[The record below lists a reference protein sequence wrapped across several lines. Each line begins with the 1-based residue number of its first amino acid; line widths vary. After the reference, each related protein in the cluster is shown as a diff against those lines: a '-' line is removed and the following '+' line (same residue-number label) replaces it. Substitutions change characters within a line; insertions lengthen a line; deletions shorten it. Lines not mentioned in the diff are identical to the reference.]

1 MCLFKG
7 STMPFFRKRN
17 DLQEEIA
24 MEFKVEKK
32 EKNMA
37 VITVTVPNDEFR
49 KAVKETYNK
58 DKGKFQLPGFR
69 KGHAP
74 QYMIE
79 KIYGEGVFYEGAVN
93 ACINK
98 TWPEA
103 SKESGL
109 EIVSRPEIDV
119 TEVGAGKD
127 LVYTGTVAVRPEVT
141 LGEYKGIEVQ
151 KADME
156 VTEADIDEA
165 IGKEQ
170 DKNSRLVTVED
181 RAAENGD
188 TVKINFNGTIDTTGA
203 VVFEDFRKGEYK
215 VTVALDGMQSD
226 LTEAE
231 VSIWNDTII
240 TAHFSEIFAPVDNF
254 VVSGTGFAR
263 WTNMI
268 PAAGDVAERY
278 IVNMNDALQGE
289 TTNNYMQLNTEDL
302 VPGET
307 YQAKVAVVYTTG
319 MSPWTTA
326 NFTFIGCDAVETQV
340 DSLWYDEI
348 PDGSM
353 DVVLHWNNGST
364 VPTPPTPPTPPTGDV
379 IVKLTAGDVWGDGTG
394 YQMLLDDTHSL
405 YGTTI
410 PTSGALSAN
419 CSGNDAI
426 YAQFSHK
433 IPTNADGNCSTS
445 NMVMNNTVEIT
456 IVSGLPLVTVTLV
469 AVMTTTCS
477 KVATPMNLQ

>member
-1 MCLFKG
+1 
-7 STMPFFRKRN
+7 
-17 DLQEEIA
+17 

-49 KAVKETYNK
+49 KAVKETYNR

-119 TEVGAGKD
+119 AEVGGGKD
-127 LVYTGTVAVRPEVT
+127 LVYTGTVAVRPEVV

-188 TVKINFNGTIDTTGA
+188 TVKINFDGTMDGVA
-203 VVFEDFRKGEYK
+203 FEGGKGENYPLVLGTGNFIEGFEEQIVGHRTGDAFEVNVTFPENYHAKDLAGKPAVFKCELLEIQRKELPDVNDEFASEVSEFDTLEEYK
-215 VTVALDGMQSD
+215 ADLRKKLEDAKMKSAAAQNENNVIAKVCENAQIDIPAPMIEMQTEQMIDDYARRMQS
-226 LTEAE
+226 
-231 VSIWNDTII
+231 
-240 TAHFSEIFAPVDNF
+240 
-254 VVSGTGFAR
+254 
-263 WTNMI
+263 
-268 PAAGDVAERY
+268 
-278 IVNMNDALQGE
+278 Q
-289 TTNNYMQLNTEDL
+289 
-302 VPGET
+302 
-307 YQAKVAVVYTTG
+307 
-319 MSPWTTA
+319 
-326 NFTFIGCDAVETQV
+326 
-340 DSLWYDEI
+340 
-348 PDGSM
+348 
-353 DVVLHWNNGST
+353 
-364 VPTPPTPPTPPTGDV
+364 
-379 IVKLTAGDVWGDGTG
+379 
-394 YQMLLDDTHSL
+394 
-405 YGTTI
+405 
-410 PTSGALSAN
+410 
-419 CSGNDAI
+419 
-426 YAQFSHK
+426 
-433 IPTNADGNCSTS
+433 
-445 NMVMNNTVEIT
+445 
-456 IVSGLPLVTVTLV
+456 GLPLDQYMQYTGMTMDKLKEQFRPQAERNLKTRLVLEEVAKAENIQVSEEAVDAEIKKMAEAYKIEPEKMKEYLGDAEKENITMDLKVQEAVDFLV
-469 AVMTTTCS
+469 AEAKLV
-477 KVATPMNLQ
+477 

>member
-1 MCLFKG
+1 
-7 STMPFFRKRN
+7 
-17 DLQEEIA
+17 

-79 KIYGEGVFYEGAVN
+79 KIYGEGVFFEGAVN

-119 TEVGAGKD
+119 TEVGGGKD
-127 LVYTGTVAVRPEVT
+127 LVYTGTVAVRPEVV

-188 TVKINFNGTIDTTGA
+188 TVKINF
-203 VVFEDFRKGEYK
+203 
-215 VTVALDGMQSD
+215 
-226 LTEAE
+226 
-231 VSIWNDTII
+231 
-240 TAHFSEIFAPVDNF
+240 
-254 VVSGTGFAR
+254 
-263 WTNMI
+263 
-268 PAAGDVAERY
+268 
-278 IVNMNDALQGE
+278 
-289 TTNNYMQLNTEDL
+289 
-302 VPGET
+302 
-307 YQAKVAVVYTTG
+307 
-319 MSPWTTA
+319 
-326 NFTFIGCDAVETQV
+326 
-340 DSLWYDEI
+340 
-348 PDGSM
+348 DGSM
-353 DVVLHWNNGST
+353 DGVAFEGGKGENYPLVLGTGNFIEGFEEQIVGHR
-364 VPTPPTPPTPPTGDV
+364 TGDAFEVNVTFPENYHAKDLAGKPAVFKCELLEIQRKEFPEVNDEFASEVSEFDTLEEYKADLRKKLEDAKMKSAAAQNENNV
-379 IVKLTAGDVWGDGTG
+379 IAKVCENAQIDIPAPMIEMQTE
-394 YQMLLDDTHSL
+394 QMIDD
-405 YGTTI
+405 
-410 PTSGALSAN
+410 
-419 CSGNDAI
+419 
-426 YAQFSHK
+426 YARRMQSQ
-433 IPTNADGNCSTS
+433 
-445 NMVMNNTVEIT
+445 
-456 IVSGLPLVTVTLV
+456 GLPLDQYMQYTGMTMDKLKDQFRPQAERNLKTRLVLEEVAKAENIQVSEEAVDAEIKKMAEAYKIEPEKMKEYLGDAEKENITMDLKVQEAVDFLV
-469 AVMTTTCS
+469 AEAKLV
-477 KVATPMNLQ
+477 

>member
-1 MCLFKG
+1 
-7 STMPFFRKRN
+7 
-17 DLQEEIA
+17 

-79 KIYGEGVFYEGAVN
+79 KIYGEGVFFEGAVN

-119 TEVGAGKD
+119 TEVGGGKD
-127 LVYTGTVAVRPEVT
+127 LVYTGTVAVRPEVI

-188 TVKINFNGTIDTTGA
+188 TVKINF
-203 VVFEDFRKGEYK
+203 
-215 VTVALDGMQSD
+215 
-226 LTEAE
+226 
-231 VSIWNDTII
+231 
-240 TAHFSEIFAPVDNF
+240 
-254 VVSGTGFAR
+254 
-263 WTNMI
+263 
-268 PAAGDVAERY
+268 
-278 IVNMNDALQGE
+278 
-289 TTNNYMQLNTEDL
+289 
-302 VPGET
+302 
-307 YQAKVAVVYTTG
+307 
-319 MSPWTTA
+319 
-326 NFTFIGCDAVETQV
+326 
-340 DSLWYDEI
+340 
-348 PDGSM
+348 DGSM
-353 DVVLHWNNGST
+353 DGVPFEGGKGENYPLVLGTGNFIEGFEEQIVGHR
-364 VPTPPTPPTPPTGDV
+364 TGDAFEVNVTFPENYHAKDLAGKPAVFKCELLEIQRKELPDVNDEFASEVSEFDTLEEYKADLRKKLEEAKMKSAAAQNENNV
-379 IVKLTAGDVWGDGTG
+379 IAKVCENAQIDIPAPMIEMQTE
-394 YQMLLDDTHSL
+394 QMIDD
-405 YGTTI
+405 
-410 PTSGALSAN
+410 
-419 CSGNDAI
+419 
-426 YAQFSHK
+426 YARRMQSQ
-433 IPTNADGNCSTS
+433 
-445 NMVMNNTVEIT
+445 
-456 IVSGLPLVTVTLV
+456 GLPLDQYMQYTGMTMDKLKDQFRPQAERNLKTRLVLEEVAKAENIQVSEEAVDAEIKKMADAYKIDLEKMKEYLGDAEKENITMDLKVQEAVDFLV
-469 AVMTTTCS
+469 AEAKLV
-477 KVATPMNLQ
+477 

>member
-1 MCLFKG
+1 
-7 STMPFFRKRN
+7 
-17 DLQEEIA
+17 

-119 TEVGAGKD
+119 AEVGGGKD
-127 LVYTGTVAVRPEVT
+127 LVYTGTVAVRPEVV

-188 TVKINFNGTIDTTGA
+188 TVKINFDGTMDGVA
-203 VVFEDFRKGEYK
+203 FEGGKGENYPLVLGTGNFIEGFEEQIVGHKTGDAFDVNVTFPENYHAKDLAGKPAVFKCELLEIQRKEFPEVNDEFASEVSEFETLEEYK
-215 VTVALDGMQSD
+215 ADLRKKLEDAKMKSAAAQNENNVIAKVCENAQIDIPAPMIEMQTEQMIDDYARRMQS
-226 LTEAE
+226 
-231 VSIWNDTII
+231 
-240 TAHFSEIFAPVDNF
+240 
-254 VVSGTGFAR
+254 
-263 WTNMI
+263 
-268 PAAGDVAERY
+268 
-278 IVNMNDALQGE
+278 Q
-289 TTNNYMQLNTEDL
+289 
-302 VPGET
+302 
-307 YQAKVAVVYTTG
+307 
-319 MSPWTTA
+319 
-326 NFTFIGCDAVETQV
+326 
-340 DSLWYDEI
+340 
-348 PDGSM
+348 
-353 DVVLHWNNGST
+353 
-364 VPTPPTPPTPPTGDV
+364 
-379 IVKLTAGDVWGDGTG
+379 
-394 YQMLLDDTHSL
+394 
-405 YGTTI
+405 
-410 PTSGALSAN
+410 
-419 CSGNDAI
+419 
-426 YAQFSHK
+426 
-433 IPTNADGNCSTS
+433 
-445 NMVMNNTVEIT
+445 
-456 IVSGLPLVTVTLV
+456 GLPLDQYMQYTGMTMDKLKDQFRPQAERNLKTRLVLEEVAKAENIQVSEEAVDAEIKKMAEAYKIEPEKMKEYLGDAEKENITMDLKVQEAVDFLV
-469 AVMTTTCS
+469 AEAKLV
-477 KVATPMNLQ
+477 

>member
-1 MCLFKG
+1 
-7 STMPFFRKRN
+7 
-17 DLQEEIA
+17 

-49 KAVKETYNK
+49 KAVKETYNR

-79 KIYGEGVFYEGAVN
+79 KIYGEGVFFEGAVN

-119 TEVGAGKD
+119 VEVGSGKD
-127 LVYTGTVAVRPEVT
+127 LVYTGTVAVRPEVV

-188 TVKINFNGTIDTTGA
+188 TVKINFDGTMDGVA
-203 VVFEDFRKGEYK
+203 FEGGKGENYPLVLGTGNFIEGFEEQIVGHKTGDAFEVNVTFPENYHAKDLAGKPAVFKCELLEIQRKEFPEVNDEFASEVSEFDTLEEYK
-215 VTVALDGMQSD
+215 ADLRKKLEDAKMKSAAAQNENNVIAKVCENAQIDIPAPMIEMQTEQMIDDYARRMQS
-226 LTEAE
+226 
-231 VSIWNDTII
+231 
-240 TAHFSEIFAPVDNF
+240 
-254 VVSGTGFAR
+254 
-263 WTNMI
+263 
-268 PAAGDVAERY
+268 
-278 IVNMNDALQGE
+278 Q
-289 TTNNYMQLNTEDL
+289 
-302 VPGET
+302 
-307 YQAKVAVVYTTG
+307 
-319 MSPWTTA
+319 
-326 NFTFIGCDAVETQV
+326 
-340 DSLWYDEI
+340 
-348 PDGSM
+348 
-353 DVVLHWNNGST
+353 
-364 VPTPPTPPTPPTGDV
+364 
-379 IVKLTAGDVWGDGTG
+379 
-394 YQMLLDDTHSL
+394 
-405 YGTTI
+405 
-410 PTSGALSAN
+410 
-419 CSGNDAI
+419 
-426 YAQFSHK
+426 
-433 IPTNADGNCSTS
+433 
-445 NMVMNNTVEIT
+445 
-456 IVSGLPLVTVTLV
+456 GLPLDQYMQYTGMTMDKLKEQFRPQAERNLKTRLVLEEVAKAENIQVSEEAVDAEIKKMAEAYKIEPEKMKEYLGDAEKENITMDLKVQEAVDFLV
-469 AVMTTTCS
+469 AEAKLV
-477 KVATPMNLQ
+477 

>member
-1 MCLFKG
+1 
-7 STMPFFRKRN
+7 
-17 DLQEEIA
+17 

-49 KAVKETYNK
+49 KAVKETYNR

-79 KIYGEGVFYEGAVN
+79 TIYGEGVFFEGAVN

-119 TEVGAGKD
+119 TEVGGGKD
-127 LVYTGTVAVRPEVT
+127 LVYTGTVAVRPEVV

-188 TVKINFNGTIDTTGA
+188 TVKINFNGTMDGVA
-203 VVFEDFRKGEYK
+203 FEGGKGENYPLVLGTGNFIEGFEEQIVGHKTGDAFEVNVTFPENYHAKDLAGKPAVFQCELLEIQRKEFPEVNDEFASEVSEFDTLEEYK
-215 VTVALDGMQSD
+215 ADLRKKLEEAKMKSAAAQNENNVIAKVCENAQIDIPAPMIEMQTEQMIDDYARRMQS
-226 LTEAE
+226 
-231 VSIWNDTII
+231 
-240 TAHFSEIFAPVDNF
+240 
-254 VVSGTGFAR
+254 
-263 WTNMI
+263 
-268 PAAGDVAERY
+268 
-278 IVNMNDALQGE
+278 Q
-289 TTNNYMQLNTEDL
+289 
-302 VPGET
+302 
-307 YQAKVAVVYTTG
+307 
-319 MSPWTTA
+319 
-326 NFTFIGCDAVETQV
+326 
-340 DSLWYDEI
+340 
-348 PDGSM
+348 
-353 DVVLHWNNGST
+353 
-364 VPTPPTPPTPPTGDV
+364 
-379 IVKLTAGDVWGDGTG
+379 
-394 YQMLLDDTHSL
+394 
-405 YGTTI
+405 
-410 PTSGALSAN
+410 
-419 CSGNDAI
+419 
-426 YAQFSHK
+426 
-433 IPTNADGNCSTS
+433 
-445 NMVMNNTVEIT
+445 
-456 IVSGLPLVTVTLV
+456 GLPLDQYMQYTGMTMDKLKDQFRPQAERNLKTRLVLEEVAKAENIQVSEEAVDAEIKKMADAYKIDLEKMKEYLGDAEKENITMDLKVQEAVDFLV
-469 AVMTTTCS
+469 AEAKLV
-477 KVATPMNLQ
+477 

>member
-1 MCLFKG
+1 
-7 STMPFFRKRN
+7 
-17 DLQEEIA
+17 

-49 KAVKETYNK
+49 KAVKETYNR

-79 KIYGEGVFYEGAVN
+79 KIYGEGVFFEGAVN

-119 TEVGAGKD
+119 AEVGGGKD
-127 LVYTGTVAVRPEVT
+127 LVYTGTVAVRPEVV

-188 TVKINFNGTIDTTGA
+188 TVKINF
-203 VVFEDFRKGEYK
+203 
-215 VTVALDGMQSD
+215 
-226 LTEAE
+226 
-231 VSIWNDTII
+231 
-240 TAHFSEIFAPVDNF
+240 
-254 VVSGTGFAR
+254 
-263 WTNMI
+263 
-268 PAAGDVAERY
+268 
-278 IVNMNDALQGE
+278 
-289 TTNNYMQLNTEDL
+289 
-302 VPGET
+302 
-307 YQAKVAVVYTTG
+307 
-319 MSPWTTA
+319 
-326 NFTFIGCDAVETQV
+326 
-340 DSLWYDEI
+340 
-348 PDGSM
+348 DGSM
-353 DVVLHWNNGST
+353 DGVAFEGGKGENYPLVLGTGNFIEGFEEQIVGHR
-364 VPTPPTPPTPPTGDV
+364 TGDAFEVNVTFPENYHAKDLAGKPAVFKCELLEIQRKELPDVNDEFASEVSEFDTLEEYKADLRKKLEDAKMKSAAAQNENNV
-379 IVKLTAGDVWGDGTG
+379 IAKVCENAQIDIPAPMVEMQTE
-394 YQMLLDDTHSL
+394 QMIDD
-405 YGTTI
+405 
-410 PTSGALSAN
+410 
-419 CSGNDAI
+419 
-426 YAQFSHK
+426 YARRMQSQ
-433 IPTNADGNCSTS
+433 
-445 NMVMNNTVEIT
+445 
-456 IVSGLPLVTVTLV
+456 GLPLDQYMQYTGMTMDKLKEQFRPQAERNLKTRLVLEEVAKAENIQVSEEAVDAEIKKMAEAYKIEPEKMKEYLGDAEKENITMDLKVQEAVDFLV
-469 AVMTTTCS
+469 AEAKLV
-477 KVATPMNLQ
+477 

>member
-1 MCLFKG
+1 
-7 STMPFFRKRN
+7 
-17 DLQEEIA
+17 

-49 KAVKETYNK
+49 KAVKETYNR

-79 KIYGEGVFYEGAVN
+79 KIYGEGVFFEGAVN

-119 TEVGAGKD
+119 TEVGGGKD
-127 LVYTGTVAVRPEVT
+127 LVYTGTVAVRPEVV

-188 TVKINFNGTIDTTGA
+188 TVKINF
-203 VVFEDFRKGEYK
+203 
-215 VTVALDGMQSD
+215 
-226 LTEAE
+226 
-231 VSIWNDTII
+231 
-240 TAHFSEIFAPVDNF
+240 
-254 VVSGTGFAR
+254 
-263 WTNMI
+263 
-268 PAAGDVAERY
+268 
-278 IVNMNDALQGE
+278 
-289 TTNNYMQLNTEDL
+289 
-302 VPGET
+302 
-307 YQAKVAVVYTTG
+307 
-319 MSPWTTA
+319 
-326 NFTFIGCDAVETQV
+326 
-340 DSLWYDEI
+340 
-348 PDGSM
+348 DGSM
-353 DVVLHWNNGST
+353 DGVAFEGGKGENYPLVLGTGNFIEGFEEQIVGHR
-364 VPTPPTPPTPPTGDV
+364 TGDAFEVNVTFPENYHAKDLAGKPAVFKCELLEIQRKELPDVNDEFASEVSEFDTLEEYKADLRKKLEAAKMKSAAAQNENNV
-379 IVKLTAGDVWGDGTG
+379 IAKVCENAQIDIPAPMIEMQTE
-394 YQMLLDDTHSL
+394 QMIDD
-405 YGTTI
+405 
-410 PTSGALSAN
+410 
-419 CSGNDAI
+419 
-426 YAQFSHK
+426 YARRMQSQ
-433 IPTNADGNCSTS
+433 
-445 NMVMNNTVEIT
+445 
-456 IVSGLPLVTVTLV
+456 GLPLDQYMQYTGMTMDKLKDQFRPQAERNLKTRLVLEEVAKAENIQVSEEAVDAEIKKMADAYKIDLEKMKEYLGDAEKENITMDLKVQEAVDFLV
-469 AVMTTTCS
+469 AEAKLV
-477 KVATPMNLQ
+477 

>member
-1 MCLFKG
+1 
-7 STMPFFRKRN
+7 
-17 DLQEEIA
+17 

-49 KAVKETYNK
+49 KAVKETYNR

-79 KIYGEGVFYEGAVN
+79 KIYGEGVFFEGAVN

-119 TEVGAGKD
+119 TEVGGGKD
-127 LVYTGTVAVRPEVT
+127 LVYTGTVAVRPEVV

-188 TVKINFNGTIDTTGA
+188 TVKINF
-203 VVFEDFRKGEYK
+203 
-215 VTVALDGMQSD
+215 
-226 LTEAE
+226 
-231 VSIWNDTII
+231 
-240 TAHFSEIFAPVDNF
+240 
-254 VVSGTGFAR
+254 
-263 WTNMI
+263 
-268 PAAGDVAERY
+268 
-278 IVNMNDALQGE
+278 
-289 TTNNYMQLNTEDL
+289 
-302 VPGET
+302 
-307 YQAKVAVVYTTG
+307 
-319 MSPWTTA
+319 
-326 NFTFIGCDAVETQV
+326 
-340 DSLWYDEI
+340 
-348 PDGSM
+348 DGSM
-353 DVVLHWNNGST
+353 DGVAFEGGKGENYPLVLGTGNFIEGFEEQIVGHR
-364 VPTPPTPPTPPTGDV
+364 TGDAFDVNVTFPENYHAKDLAGKPAVFKCEIQRKELPDVNDEFASEVSEFDTLEEYKADLRKKLEAAKMKSAAAQNENNV
-379 IVKLTAGDVWGDGTG
+379 IAKVCENAQIDIPAPMIEMQTE
-394 YQMLLDDTHSL
+394 QMIDD
-405 YGTTI
+405 
-410 PTSGALSAN
+410 
-419 CSGNDAI
+419 
-426 YAQFSHK
+426 YARRMQSQ
-433 IPTNADGNCSTS
+433 
-445 NMVMNNTVEIT
+445 
-456 IVSGLPLVTVTLV
+456 GLPLDQYMQYTGMTMEKLQEQFRPQAERNLKTRLVLEEVAKAENIEVSEEAIDAEIKKMADAYKIEVEKMKEYLGDAEKESITMDLKVQEAVDFLV
-469 AVMTTTCS
+469 AEAKLV
-477 KVATPMNLQ
+477 

>member
-1 MCLFKG
+1 
-7 STMPFFRKRN
+7 
-17 DLQEEIA
+17 

-49 KAVKETYNK
+49 KAVKETYNR

-79 KIYGEGVFYEGAVN
+79 KIYGEGVFFEGAVN

-119 TEVGAGKD
+119 TEVGGGKD
-127 LVYTGTVAVRPEVT
+127 LVYTGTVAVRPEVV

-188 TVKINFNGTIDTTGA
+188 TVKINF
-203 VVFEDFRKGEYK
+203 
-215 VTVALDGMQSD
+215 
-226 LTEAE
+226 
-231 VSIWNDTII
+231 
-240 TAHFSEIFAPVDNF
+240 
-254 VVSGTGFAR
+254 
-263 WTNMI
+263 
-268 PAAGDVAERY
+268 
-278 IVNMNDALQGE
+278 
-289 TTNNYMQLNTEDL
+289 
-302 VPGET
+302 
-307 YQAKVAVVYTTG
+307 
-319 MSPWTTA
+319 
-326 NFTFIGCDAVETQV
+326 
-340 DSLWYDEI
+340 
-348 PDGSM
+348 DGSM
-353 DVVLHWNNGST
+353 DGVAFEGGKGENYPLVLGTGNFIEGFEEQIVGHR
-364 VPTPPTPPTPPTGDV
+364 TGDAFDVNVTFPENYHAKDLAGKPAVFKCDLLEIQRKELPDVNDEFASEVSEFDTLEEYKADLRKKLEDAKMKSAAAQNENNV
-379 IVKLTAGDVWGDGTG
+379 IAKVCENAQIDIPAPMIEMQTE
-394 YQMLLDDTHSL
+394 QMIDD
-405 YGTTI
+405 
-410 PTSGALSAN
+410 
-419 CSGNDAI
+419 
-426 YAQFSHK
+426 YARRMQSQ
-433 IPTNADGNCSTS
+433 
-445 NMVMNNTVEIT
+445 
-456 IVSGLPLVTVTLV
+456 GLPLDQYMQYTGMTMEKLQEQFRPQAERNLKTRLVLEEVAKAENIEVSEEAIDAEIKKMADAYKIEPEKMKEYLGDAEKESITMDLKVQEAVDFLV
-469 AVMTTTCS
+469 AEAKLV
-477 KVATPMNLQ
+477 

>member
-1 MCLFKG
+1 
-7 STMPFFRKRN
+7 
-17 DLQEEIA
+17 

-49 KAVKETYNK
+49 KAVKETYNR

-119 TEVGAGKD
+119 TEVGGGKD
-127 LVYTGTVAVRPEVT
+127 LVYTGTVAVRPEVV
-141 LGEYKGIEVQ
+141 LGEYKGIEVK

-188 TVKINFNGTIDTTGA
+188 TVKINFDGTMDGVA
-203 VVFEDFRKGEYK
+203 FEGGKGENYPLVLGTGNFIEGFEEQIVGHRTGDAFDVNVTFPENYHAKDLAGKPAVFKCELLEIQRKELPDVNDEFASEVSEFDTLEEYK
-215 VTVALDGMQSD
+215 ADLRKKLEDAKMKSAAAQNENNVIAKVCENAQIDIPAPMIEMQTEQMIDDYARRMQS
-226 LTEAE
+226 
-231 VSIWNDTII
+231 
-240 TAHFSEIFAPVDNF
+240 
-254 VVSGTGFAR
+254 
-263 WTNMI
+263 
-268 PAAGDVAERY
+268 
-278 IVNMNDALQGE
+278 Q
-289 TTNNYMQLNTEDL
+289 
-302 VPGET
+302 
-307 YQAKVAVVYTTG
+307 
-319 MSPWTTA
+319 
-326 NFTFIGCDAVETQV
+326 
-340 DSLWYDEI
+340 
-348 PDGSM
+348 
-353 DVVLHWNNGST
+353 
-364 VPTPPTPPTPPTGDV
+364 
-379 IVKLTAGDVWGDGTG
+379 
-394 YQMLLDDTHSL
+394 
-405 YGTTI
+405 
-410 PTSGALSAN
+410 
-419 CSGNDAI
+419 
-426 YAQFSHK
+426 
-433 IPTNADGNCSTS
+433 
-445 NMVMNNTVEIT
+445 
-456 IVSGLPLVTVTLV
+456 GLPLDQYMQYTGMTMDKLKEQFRPQAERNLKTRLVLEEVAKAENIQVSEEAVDAEIKKMAEAYKIEPEKMKEYLGDAEKENITMDLKVQEAVDFLV
-469 AVMTTTCS
+469 AEAKLV
-477 KVATPMNLQ
+477 

>member
-1 MCLFKG
+1 
-7 STMPFFRKRN
+7 
-17 DLQEEIA
+17 

-49 KAVKETYNK
+49 KAVKETYNR

-79 KIYGEGVFYEGAVN
+79 KIYGEGVFFEGAVN

-119 TEVGAGKD
+119 TEVGGGKD
-127 LVYTGTVAVRPEVT
+127 LVYTGTVAVRPEVV

-188 TVKINFNGTIDTTGA
+188 TVKINF
-203 VVFEDFRKGEYK
+203 
-215 VTVALDGMQSD
+215 
-226 LTEAE
+226 
-231 VSIWNDTII
+231 
-240 TAHFSEIFAPVDNF
+240 
-254 VVSGTGFAR
+254 
-263 WTNMI
+263 
-268 PAAGDVAERY
+268 
-278 IVNMNDALQGE
+278 
-289 TTNNYMQLNTEDL
+289 
-302 VPGET
+302 
-307 YQAKVAVVYTTG
+307 
-319 MSPWTTA
+319 
-326 NFTFIGCDAVETQV
+326 
-340 DSLWYDEI
+340 
-348 PDGSM
+348 DGSM
-353 DVVLHWNNGST
+353 DGVAFEGGKGENYPLVLGTGNFIEGFEEQIVGHR
-364 VPTPPTPPTPPTGDV
+364 TGDAFEVNVTFPENYHAKDLAGKPAVFKCELLEIQRKELPDVNDEFASEVSEFDTLEEYKADLRKKLEDAKMKSAAAQNENNV
-379 IVKLTAGDVWGDGTG
+379 IAKVCENAQIDIPAPMIEMQTE
-394 YQMLLDDTHSL
+394 QMIDD
-405 YGTTI
+405 
-410 PTSGALSAN
+410 
-419 CSGNDAI
+419 
-426 YAQFSHK
+426 YARRMQSQ
-433 IPTNADGNCSTS
+433 
-445 NMVMNNTVEIT
+445 
-456 IVSGLPLVTVTLV
+456 GLPLDQYMQYTGMTMDKLKEQFRPQAERNLKTRLVLEEVAKAENIQVSEEAVDAEIKKMAEAYKIEPEKMKEYLGDAEKENITMDLKVQEAVDFLV
-469 AVMTTTCS
+469 AEAKLV
-477 KVATPMNLQ
+477 

>member
-1 MCLFKG
+1 
-7 STMPFFRKRN
+7 
-17 DLQEEIA
+17 

-49 KAVKETYNK
+49 KAVKETYNR

-98 TWPEA
+98 TWPDA

-119 TEVGAGKD
+119 AEVGGGKD
-127 LVYTGTVAVRPEVT
+127 LVYTGTVAVRPEVV

-188 TVKINFNGTIDTTGA
+188 TVKINFDGTMDGVA
-203 VVFEDFRKGEYK
+203 FEGGKGENYPLVLGTGNFIEGFEEQIVGHKTGDAFDVNVTFPENYHAKDLAGKPAVFKCELLEIQRKEFPEVNDEFASEVSEFDTLEEYK
-215 VTVALDGMQSD
+215 ADLRKKLEAAKMKSAAAQNENNVIAKVCENAQIDIPAPMIEMQTEQMIDDYARRMQS
-226 LTEAE
+226 
-231 VSIWNDTII
+231 
-240 TAHFSEIFAPVDNF
+240 
-254 VVSGTGFAR
+254 
-263 WTNMI
+263 
-268 PAAGDVAERY
+268 
-278 IVNMNDALQGE
+278 Q
-289 TTNNYMQLNTEDL
+289 
-302 VPGET
+302 
-307 YQAKVAVVYTTG
+307 
-319 MSPWTTA
+319 
-326 NFTFIGCDAVETQV
+326 
-340 DSLWYDEI
+340 
-348 PDGSM
+348 
-353 DVVLHWNNGST
+353 
-364 VPTPPTPPTPPTGDV
+364 
-379 IVKLTAGDVWGDGTG
+379 
-394 YQMLLDDTHSL
+394 
-405 YGTTI
+405 
-410 PTSGALSAN
+410 
-419 CSGNDAI
+419 
-426 YAQFSHK
+426 
-433 IPTNADGNCSTS
+433 
-445 NMVMNNTVEIT
+445 
-456 IVSGLPLVTVTLV
+456 GLPLDQEQFRPQAERNLKTRLVLEEVAKAENIQVSEEAVDAEIKKMAEAYKIEPEKMKEYLGDAEKENITMDLKVQEAVDFLV
-469 AVMTTTCS
+469 AEAKLV
-477 KVATPMNLQ
+477 

>member
-1 MCLFKG
+1 
-7 STMPFFRKRN
+7 
-17 DLQEEIA
+17 

-49 KAVKETYNK
+49 KAVKETYNR

-119 TEVGAGKD
+119 AEVGGGKD
-127 LVYTGTVAVRPEVT
+127 LVYTGTVAVRPEVV

-188 TVKINFNGTIDTTGA
+188 TVKINFDGTMDGVA
-203 VVFEDFRKGEYK
+203 FEGGKGENYPLVLGTGNFIEGFEEQIVGHRTGDAFDVNVTFPENYHAKDLAGKPAVFKCELLEIQRKEFPEVNDEFASEVSEFDTLEEYK
-215 VTVALDGMQSD
+215 ADLRKKLEEAKMKSAAAQNENNVIAKVCENAQIDIPAPMIEMQTEQMIDDYARRMQS
-226 LTEAE
+226 
-231 VSIWNDTII
+231 
-240 TAHFSEIFAPVDNF
+240 
-254 VVSGTGFAR
+254 
-263 WTNMI
+263 
-268 PAAGDVAERY
+268 
-278 IVNMNDALQGE
+278 Q
-289 TTNNYMQLNTEDL
+289 
-302 VPGET
+302 
-307 YQAKVAVVYTTG
+307 
-319 MSPWTTA
+319 
-326 NFTFIGCDAVETQV
+326 
-340 DSLWYDEI
+340 
-348 PDGSM
+348 
-353 DVVLHWNNGST
+353 
-364 VPTPPTPPTPPTGDV
+364 
-379 IVKLTAGDVWGDGTG
+379 
-394 YQMLLDDTHSL
+394 
-405 YGTTI
+405 
-410 PTSGALSAN
+410 
-419 CSGNDAI
+419 
-426 YAQFSHK
+426 
-433 IPTNADGNCSTS
+433 
-445 NMVMNNTVEIT
+445 
-456 IVSGLPLVTVTLV
+456 GLPLDQYMQYTGMTMDKLKDQFRPQAERNLKTRLVLEEVAKAENIQVSEEAVEAEIKKMADAYKIEPEKMKEYLGDAEKENITMDLKVQEAVDFLV
-469 AVMTTTCS
+469 AEAKLV
-477 KVATPMNLQ
+477 

>member
-1 MCLFKG
+1 
-7 STMPFFRKRN
+7 
-17 DLQEEIA
+17 

-49 KAVKETYNK
+49 KAVKETYNR

-79 KIYGEGVFYEGAVN
+79 KIYGEGVFFEGAVN

-119 TEVGAGKD
+119 TEVGGGKD
-127 LVYTGTVAVRPEVT
+127 LVYTGTVAVRPEVV

-188 TVKINFNGTIDTTGA
+188 TVKINF
-203 VVFEDFRKGEYK
+203 
-215 VTVALDGMQSD
+215 
-226 LTEAE
+226 
-231 VSIWNDTII
+231 
-240 TAHFSEIFAPVDNF
+240 
-254 VVSGTGFAR
+254 
-263 WTNMI
+263 
-268 PAAGDVAERY
+268 
-278 IVNMNDALQGE
+278 
-289 TTNNYMQLNTEDL
+289 
-302 VPGET
+302 
-307 YQAKVAVVYTTG
+307 
-319 MSPWTTA
+319 
-326 NFTFIGCDAVETQV
+326 
-340 DSLWYDEI
+340 
-348 PDGSM
+348 DGSM
-353 DVVLHWNNGST
+353 DGVAFEGGKGENYPLVLGTGNFIEGFEEQIVGHR
-364 VPTPPTPPTPPTGDV
+364 TGDAFEV
-379 IVKLTAGDVWGDGTG
+379 NVTFPENYHAKDLAGKPAVFKCE
-394 YQMLLDDTHSL
+394 LLEIQRKELPKSPSS
-405 YGTTI
+405 I
-410 PTSGALSAN
+410 PWKSTRQTSERSWKP
-419 CSGNDAI
+419 
-426 YAQFSHK
+426 QR
-433 IPTNADGNCSTS
+433 
-445 NMVMNNTVEIT
+445 
-456 IVSGLPLVTVTLV
+456 
-469 AVMTTTCS
+469 
-477 KVATPMNLQ
+477 

>member
-1 MCLFKG
+1 
-7 STMPFFRKRN
+7 
-17 DLQEEIA
+17 

-49 KAVKETYNK
+49 KAVKETYNR

-98 TWPEA
+98 TWQDA

-119 TEVGAGKD
+119 TEVGGGKD
-127 LVYTGTVAVRPEVT
+127 LVYTGTVAVRPEVV

-188 TVKINFNGTIDTTGA
+188 TVKINFDGTMDGVA
-203 VVFEDFRKGEYK
+203 FEGGKGENYPLVLGTGNFIEGFEEQIVGHRTGDAFEVNVTFPENYHAKDLAGKPAVFKCELLEIQRKELPDVNDEFASEVSEFDTLEEYK
-215 VTVALDGMQSD
+215 ADLRKKLEAAKMKSAAAQNENNVIAKVCENAQIDIPAPMIEMQTEQMIDDYARRMQS
-226 LTEAE
+226 
-231 VSIWNDTII
+231 
-240 TAHFSEIFAPVDNF
+240 
-254 VVSGTGFAR
+254 
-263 WTNMI
+263 
-268 PAAGDVAERY
+268 
-278 IVNMNDALQGE
+278 Q
-289 TTNNYMQLNTEDL
+289 
-302 VPGET
+302 
-307 YQAKVAVVYTTG
+307 
-319 MSPWTTA
+319 
-326 NFTFIGCDAVETQV
+326 
-340 DSLWYDEI
+340 
-348 PDGSM
+348 
-353 DVVLHWNNGST
+353 
-364 VPTPPTPPTPPTGDV
+364 
-379 IVKLTAGDVWGDGTG
+379 
-394 YQMLLDDTHSL
+394 
-405 YGTTI
+405 
-410 PTSGALSAN
+410 
-419 CSGNDAI
+419 
-426 YAQFSHK
+426 
-433 IPTNADGNCSTS
+433 
-445 NMVMNNTVEIT
+445 
-456 IVSGLPLVTVTLV
+456 GLPLDQYMQYTGMTMDKLKEQFRPQAERNLKTRLVLEEVAKAENIQVSEEAVDAEIKKMAEAYKIEPEKMKEYLGDAEKENITMDLKVQEAVDFLV
-469 AVMTTTCS
+469 AEAKLV
-477 KVATPMNLQ
+477 

>member
-1 MCLFKG
+1 
-7 STMPFFRKRN
+7 
-17 DLQEEIA
+17 

-49 KAVKETYNK
+49 KAVKETYNR

-79 KIYGEGVFYEGAVN
+79 KIYGEGVFFEGAVN

-119 TEVGAGKD
+119 TEVGGGKD
-127 LVYTGTVAVRPEVT
+127 LVYTGTVAVRPEVV

-188 TVKINFNGTIDTTGA
+188 TVKINF
-203 VVFEDFRKGEYK
+203 
-215 VTVALDGMQSD
+215 
-226 LTEAE
+226 
-231 VSIWNDTII
+231 
-240 TAHFSEIFAPVDNF
+240 
-254 VVSGTGFAR
+254 
-263 WTNMI
+263 
-268 PAAGDVAERY
+268 
-278 IVNMNDALQGE
+278 
-289 TTNNYMQLNTEDL
+289 
-302 VPGET
+302 
-307 YQAKVAVVYTTG
+307 
-319 MSPWTTA
+319 
-326 NFTFIGCDAVETQV
+326 
-340 DSLWYDEI
+340 
-348 PDGSM
+348 DGSM
-353 DVVLHWNNGST
+353 DGVAFEGGKGENYPLVLGTGNFIEGFEEQIVGHR
-364 VPTPPTPPTPPTGDV
+364 TGDAFDVNVTFPENYHAKDLAGKPAVFKCELLEIQRKELPDVNDEFASEVSEFDTLEEYKADLRKKLEDAKMKSAAAQNENNV
-379 IVKLTAGDVWGDGTG
+379 IAKVCENAQIDIPAPMIEMQTE
-394 YQMLLDDTHSL
+394 QMIDD
-405 YGTTI
+405 
-410 PTSGALSAN
+410 
-419 CSGNDAI
+419 
-426 YAQFSHK
+426 YARRMQSQ
-433 IPTNADGNCSTS
+433 
-445 NMVMNNTVEIT
+445 
-456 IVSGLPLVTVTLV
+456 GLPLDQYMQYTGMTMDKLKEQFRPQAERNLKTRLVLEEVAKAENIQVSEEAVDAEIKKMAEAYKIEPEKMKEYLGDAEKENITMDLKVQEAVDFLV
-469 AVMTTTCS
+469 AEAKLV
-477 KVATPMNLQ
+477 

>member
-1 MCLFKG
+1 
-7 STMPFFRKRN
+7 
-17 DLQEEIA
+17 

-49 KAVKETYNK
+49 KAVKETYNR

-79 KIYGEGVFYEGAVN
+79 KIYGEGVFFEGAVN

-119 TEVGAGKD
+119 TEVGGGKD
-127 LVYTGTVAVRPEVT
+127 LVYTGTVAVRPEVV

-188 TVKINFNGTIDTTGA
+188 TVKINFDGTMDGVA
-203 VVFEDFRKGEYK
+203 FEGGKGENYPLVLGTGNFIEGFEEQIVGHKTGDAFDVNVTFPENYHAKDLAGKPAVFKCELLEIQRKEFPEVNDEFASEVSEFDTLEEYK
-215 VTVALDGMQSD
+215 ADLRKKLEDAKMKSAAAQNENNVIAKVCENAQIDIPAPMIEMQTEQMIDDYARRMQS
-226 LTEAE
+226 
-231 VSIWNDTII
+231 
-240 TAHFSEIFAPVDNF
+240 
-254 VVSGTGFAR
+254 
-263 WTNMI
+263 
-268 PAAGDVAERY
+268 
-278 IVNMNDALQGE
+278 Q
-289 TTNNYMQLNTEDL
+289 
-302 VPGET
+302 
-307 YQAKVAVVYTTG
+307 
-319 MSPWTTA
+319 
-326 NFTFIGCDAVETQV
+326 
-340 DSLWYDEI
+340 
-348 PDGSM
+348 
-353 DVVLHWNNGST
+353 
-364 VPTPPTPPTPPTGDV
+364 
-379 IVKLTAGDVWGDGTG
+379 
-394 YQMLLDDTHSL
+394 
-405 YGTTI
+405 
-410 PTSGALSAN
+410 
-419 CSGNDAI
+419 
-426 YAQFSHK
+426 
-433 IPTNADGNCSTS
+433 
-445 NMVMNNTVEIT
+445 
-456 IVSGLPLVTVTLV
+456 GLPLDQYMQYTGMTMDKLKEQFRPQAERNLKTRLVLEEVAKAENIQVSEEAVDAEIKKMAEAYKIEPEKMKEYLGDAEKENITMDLKVQEAVDFLV
-469 AVMTTTCS
+469 AEAKLV
-477 KVATPMNLQ
+477 

>member
-1 MCLFKG
+1 
-7 STMPFFRKRN
+7 
-17 DLQEEIA
+17 

-49 KAVKETYNK
+49 KAVKETYNR

-119 TEVGAGKD
+119 AEVGGGKD
-127 LVYTGTVAVRPEVT
+127 LVYTGTVAVRPEVV

-188 TVKINFNGTIDTTGA
+188 TVKINFDGTMDGVA
-203 VVFEDFRKGEYK
+203 FEGGKGENYPLVLGTGNFIEGFEEQIVGHRTGDAFEVNVTFPENYHAKDLAGKPAVFKCELLEIQRKEFPEVNDEFASEVSEFDTLEEYK
-215 VTVALDGMQSD
+215 ADLRKKLEDAKMKSAAAQNENNVIAKVCENAQIDIPAPMIEMQTEQMIDDYARRMQS
-226 LTEAE
+226 
-231 VSIWNDTII
+231 
-240 TAHFSEIFAPVDNF
+240 
-254 VVSGTGFAR
+254 
-263 WTNMI
+263 
-268 PAAGDVAERY
+268 
-278 IVNMNDALQGE
+278 Q
-289 TTNNYMQLNTEDL
+289 
-302 VPGET
+302 
-307 YQAKVAVVYTTG
+307 
-319 MSPWTTA
+319 
-326 NFTFIGCDAVETQV
+326 
-340 DSLWYDEI
+340 
-348 PDGSM
+348 
-353 DVVLHWNNGST
+353 
-364 VPTPPTPPTPPTGDV
+364 
-379 IVKLTAGDVWGDGTG
+379 
-394 YQMLLDDTHSL
+394 
-405 YGTTI
+405 
-410 PTSGALSAN
+410 
-419 CSGNDAI
+419 
-426 YAQFSHK
+426 
-433 IPTNADGNCSTS
+433 
-445 NMVMNNTVEIT
+445 
-456 IVSGLPLVTVTLV
+456 GLPLDQYMQYTGMTMDKLKDQFRPQAERNLKTRLVLEEVAKAENIQVSEEAVDAEIKKMAEAYKIEPEKMKEYLGDAEKENITMDLKVQEAVDFLV
-469 AVMTTTCS
+469 AEAKLV
-477 KVATPMNLQ
+477 

>member
-1 MCLFKG
+1 
-7 STMPFFRKRN
+7 
-17 DLQEEIA
+17 

-49 KAVKETYNK
+49 KAVKETYNR

-119 TEVGAGKD
+119 AEVGGGKD
-127 LVYTGTVAVRPEVT
+127 LVYTGTVAVRPEVV

-188 TVKINFNGTIDTTGA
+188 TVKINFDGTMDGVA
-203 VVFEDFRKGEYK
+203 FEGGKGENYPLVLGTGNFIEGFEEQIVGHKTGDAFDVNVTFPENYHAKDLAGKPAVFKCELLEIQRKEFPEVNDEFASEVSEFDTLEEYK
-215 VTVALDGMQSD
+215 ADLRKKLEDAKMKSAAAQNENNVIAKVCENAQIDIPAPMIEMQTEQMIDDYARRMQS
-226 LTEAE
+226 
-231 VSIWNDTII
+231 
-240 TAHFSEIFAPVDNF
+240 
-254 VVSGTGFAR
+254 
-263 WTNMI
+263 
-268 PAAGDVAERY
+268 
-278 IVNMNDALQGE
+278 Q
-289 TTNNYMQLNTEDL
+289 
-302 VPGET
+302 
-307 YQAKVAVVYTTG
+307 
-319 MSPWTTA
+319 
-326 NFTFIGCDAVETQV
+326 
-340 DSLWYDEI
+340 
-348 PDGSM
+348 
-353 DVVLHWNNGST
+353 
-364 VPTPPTPPTPPTGDV
+364 
-379 IVKLTAGDVWGDGTG
+379 
-394 YQMLLDDTHSL
+394 
-405 YGTTI
+405 
-410 PTSGALSAN
+410 
-419 CSGNDAI
+419 
-426 YAQFSHK
+426 
-433 IPTNADGNCSTS
+433 
-445 NMVMNNTVEIT
+445 
-456 IVSGLPLVTVTLV
+456 GLPLDQYMQYTGMTMDKLKDQFRPQAERNLKTRLVLEEVAKAENIQVSEEAVDAEIKKMAEAYKIEPEKMKEYLGDAEKENITMDLKVQEAVDFLV
-469 AVMTTTCS
+469 AEAKLV
-477 KVATPMNLQ
+477 

>member
-1 MCLFKG
+1 
-7 STMPFFRKRN
+7 
-17 DLQEEIA
+17 

-119 TEVGAGKD
+119 AEVGGGKD
-127 LVYTGTVAVRPEVT
+127 LVYTGTVAVRPEVV

-188 TVKINFNGTIDTTGA
+188 TVKINF
-203 VVFEDFRKGEYK
+203 
-215 VTVALDGMQSD
+215 
-226 LTEAE
+226 
-231 VSIWNDTII
+231 
-240 TAHFSEIFAPVDNF
+240 
-254 VVSGTGFAR
+254 
-263 WTNMI
+263 
-268 PAAGDVAERY
+268 
-278 IVNMNDALQGE
+278 
-289 TTNNYMQLNTEDL
+289 
-302 VPGET
+302 
-307 YQAKVAVVYTTG
+307 
-319 MSPWTTA
+319 
-326 NFTFIGCDAVETQV
+326 
-340 DSLWYDEI
+340 
-348 PDGSM
+348 DGSM
-353 DVVLHWNNGST
+353 DGVPFEGGKGENYPLVLGTGNFIEGFEEQIVGHK
-364 VPTPPTPPTPPTGDV
+364 TGDAFEVNVTFPENYHAKDLAGKPAVFKCELLEIQRKEFPEVNDEFASEVSEFDTLEEYKADLRKKLEDAKMKSAAAQNENNV
-379 IVKLTAGDVWGDGTG
+379 IAKVCENAQIDIPAPMIEMQTE
-394 YQMLLDDTHSL
+394 QMIDD
-405 YGTTI
+405 
-410 PTSGALSAN
+410 
-419 CSGNDAI
+419 
-426 YAQFSHK
+426 YARRMQSQ
-433 IPTNADGNCSTS
+433 
-445 NMVMNNTVEIT
+445 
-456 IVSGLPLVTVTLV
+456 GLPLDQYMQYTGMTMDKLKEQFRPQAERNLKTRLVLEEVAKAENIQVSEEALDAEIKKMADAYKIELDKMKEYLGDAEKENITMDLKVQEAVDFLV
-469 AVMTTTCS
+469 AEAKLV
-477 KVATPMNLQ
+477 

>member
-1 MCLFKG
+1 
-7 STMPFFRKRN
+7 
-17 DLQEEIA
+17 

-37 VITVTVPNDEFR
+37 VITVTVPSDEFR

-79 KIYGEGVFYEGAVN
+79 KIYGEGVFFEGAVN

-119 TEVGAGKD
+119 TEVGGGKD
-127 LVYTGTVAVRPEVT
+127 LVYTGTVAVRPEVV

-188 TVKINFNGTIDTTGA
+188 TVKINF
-203 VVFEDFRKGEYK
+203 
-215 VTVALDGMQSD
+215 
-226 LTEAE
+226 
-231 VSIWNDTII
+231 
-240 TAHFSEIFAPVDNF
+240 
-254 VVSGTGFAR
+254 
-263 WTNMI
+263 
-268 PAAGDVAERY
+268 
-278 IVNMNDALQGE
+278 
-289 TTNNYMQLNTEDL
+289 
-302 VPGET
+302 
-307 YQAKVAVVYTTG
+307 
-319 MSPWTTA
+319 
-326 NFTFIGCDAVETQV
+326 
-340 DSLWYDEI
+340 
-348 PDGSM
+348 DGSM
-353 DVVLHWNNGST
+353 DGVAFEGGKGENYPLVLGTGNFIEGFEEQIVGHR
-364 VPTPPTPPTPPTGDV
+364 TGDAFDVNVTFPENYHAKDLAGKPAVFKCELLEIQRKELPDVNDEFASEVSEFDTLEEYKADLRKKLEAAKMKSAAAQNENNV
-379 IVKLTAGDVWGDGTG
+379 IAKVCENAQIDIPAPMIEMQTE
-394 YQMLLDDTHSL
+394 QMIDD
-405 YGTTI
+405 
-410 PTSGALSAN
+410 
-419 CSGNDAI
+419 
-426 YAQFSHK
+426 YARRMQSQ
-433 IPTNADGNCSTS
+433 
-445 NMVMNNTVEIT
+445 
-456 IVSGLPLVTVTLV
+456 GLPLDQYMQYTGMTMEKLKDQFRPQAERNLKTRLVLEEVAKAENIQVSEEAVDAEIKKMADAYKIALEQMKEYLGDAEKENITMDLKVQEAVDFLV
-469 AVMTTTCS
+469 AEAKLV
-477 KVATPMNLQ
+477 